1 MSETT
6 ETTEVKPVEITED
19 DFLKRVTY
27 GWINEGT
34 HVTVTLFYGNETTTA
49 TLQFEH
55 PVSRQV
61 EVPLERVKESTKPV
75 ALQWYNQLKQ
85 NKKLLVN

>member
-1 MSETT
+1 MSETI
-6 ETTEVKPVEITED
+6 ETIEDKPFEITEE

-49 TLQFEH
+49 TLQFER
-55 PVSRQV
+55 PVPKHI
-61 EVPLERVKESTKPV
+61 EVPLEQVKENTKPV
-75 ALQWYNQLKQ
+75 AKQWYVQLKQ
-85 NKKLLVN
+85 NNKLLIN